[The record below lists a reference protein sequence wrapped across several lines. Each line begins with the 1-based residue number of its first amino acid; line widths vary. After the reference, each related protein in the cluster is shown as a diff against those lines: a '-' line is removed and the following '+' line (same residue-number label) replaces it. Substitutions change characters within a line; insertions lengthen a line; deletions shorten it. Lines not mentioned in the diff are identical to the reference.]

1 MRQFEPRVGIRTSS
15 FGCQPGPL
23 DLEVRR
29 HNSATGI
36 SLSAPG
42 SFQLRQTSARPTT
55 FRSANGTFFRS
66 HQVGPLPRFWT
77 GDIILTFPT
86 V

>member
-23 DLEVRR
+23 DLDVRR

-36 SLSAPG
+36 SLSALG
-42 SFQLRQTSARPTT
+42 SFQAAPDLGAAD